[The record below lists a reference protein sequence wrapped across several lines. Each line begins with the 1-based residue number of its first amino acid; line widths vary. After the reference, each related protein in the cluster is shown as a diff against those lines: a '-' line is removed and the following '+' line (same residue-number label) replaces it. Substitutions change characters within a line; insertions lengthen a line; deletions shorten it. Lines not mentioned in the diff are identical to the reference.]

1 MSAHIHDETGT
12 WIIEITTSLL
22 YGSVLE
28 ISRNIEEG
36 VIQYL
41 AEGDKIEVT
50 LDDVQNKDRKLQLL
64 LKICELKEVYR
75 NDCES

>member
-1 MSAHIHDETGT
+1 MSAHIRDETGT

-41 AEGDKIEVT
+41 AEGDEIEVT